1 MEREVRPV
9 RWWWLGAP
17 LAISSLGWAF
27 APYQLTS
34 SGWDSLG
41 ASLVAG
47 FAGILATALTGPA
60 TIVVLHAIGA
70 MPRIG
75 WWQYAGIVFAVALP
89 VFAFESLDVQ
99 ASAMPAFLGK
109 WVSAGSAPFVQL
121 WLGSCFVA
129 LYAVFALATYP
140 FARRGRGPATL
151 AVVVPALLIFGWIA
165 YGISCF

>member
-1 MEREVRPV
+1 M
-9 RWWWLGAP
+9 
-17 LAISSLGWAF
+17 AISSSGWAL

-60 TIVVLHAIGA
+60 TIVVLRAIGA

-89 VFAFESLDVQ
+89 AFAFESLDVQ
-99 ASAMPAFLGK
+99 ASAMPALLGK
-109 WVSAGSAPFVQL
+109 WVTTGSAPFVQV

-129 LYAVFALATYP
+129 LYAVLALATYP
-140 FARRGRGPATL
+140 FARRGGVSAAV
-151 AVVVPALLIFGWIA
+151 AVVVPAALILGSIA
-165 YGISCF
+165 YGLSRF